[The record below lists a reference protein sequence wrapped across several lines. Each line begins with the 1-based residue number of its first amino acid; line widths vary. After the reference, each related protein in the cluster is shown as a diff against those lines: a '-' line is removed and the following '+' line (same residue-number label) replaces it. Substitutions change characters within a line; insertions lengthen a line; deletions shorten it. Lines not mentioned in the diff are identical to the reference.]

1 MDEKR
6 NLVLSDTHRLRA
18 AWYCALRQS
27 GPVDEI
33 FHLGD
38 NVGDAAAI
46 ADRAKVRVT
55 CVKGNCDF
63 GGAEAE
69 ELVQILGHKIL
80 LTHGHNYGV
89 KYSIDRL
96 CYAAEEKQAEA
107 AFFGHTHRPLV
118 DYYHGILLFNP
129 GSLGEPRGGRGTFGM
144 VLVSKEGI
152 FPKVVELQG

>member
-1 MDEKR
+1 M
-6 NLVLSDTHRLRA
+6 
-18 AWYCALRQS
+18 
-27 GPVDEI
+27 
-33 FHLGD
+33 
-38 NVGDAAAI
+38 
-46 ADRAKVRVT
+46 T